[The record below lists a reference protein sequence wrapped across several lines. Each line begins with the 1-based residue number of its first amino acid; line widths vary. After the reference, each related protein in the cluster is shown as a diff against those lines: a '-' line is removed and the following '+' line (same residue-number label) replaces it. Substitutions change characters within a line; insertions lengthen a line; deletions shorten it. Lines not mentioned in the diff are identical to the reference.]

1 MRVMI
6 SRSNVF
12 MIYVSFWKIFNN
24 HIDSCLMSDDG
35 SCAAAAGHR
44 EEMEP
49 AGGAVDLPA
58 SEVNIWT
65 CHRKKSFV
73 ESRNTKCI
81 EMT

>member
-1 MRVMI
+1 MADSGKYLTI
-6 SRSNVF
+6 TLTT
-12 MIYVSFWKIFNN
+12 VSCQMMVAVQLQLVTERRWNQ
-24 HIDSCLMSDDG
+24 LG
-35 SCAAAAGHR
+35 
-44 EEMEP
+44 EP
-49 AGGAVDLPA
+49 WVDLPA

>member
-1 MRVMI
+1 
-6 SRSNVF
+6 
-12 MIYVSFWKIFNN
+12 
-24 HIDSCLMSDDG
+24 MSDDG

>member
-12 MIYVSFWKIFNN
+12 MIYVSLWKIFNN

-49 AGGAVDLPA
+49 AGGAVGGPTSLGGKYLDLPQK
-58 SEVNIWT
+58 EKLR
-65 CHRKKSFV
+65 RKQKY
-73 ESRNTKCI
+73 
-81 EMT
+81 